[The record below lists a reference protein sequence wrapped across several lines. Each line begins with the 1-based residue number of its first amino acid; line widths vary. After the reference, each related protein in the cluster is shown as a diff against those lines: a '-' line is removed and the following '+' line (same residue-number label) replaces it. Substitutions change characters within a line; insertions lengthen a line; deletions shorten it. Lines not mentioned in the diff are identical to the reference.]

1 MQTTGRKRLSQA
13 LQKKDGFVI
22 VAELVGG
29 PGFNF
34 APIQKFLTAFKTSGG
49 KDIPAGFNFVGTTNP
64 QSPGGVANIEPAD
77 VHRYVV
83 SQNLLGELDFI
94 PHISCKDMNA
104 DAIISLLAAHK
115 TAGVESVLALTG
127 DKPVAAKGVFEFES
141 IGLLEKITR
150 LNNEAYISAKAENLG
165 AVKQFF
171 AGAGVSPFKYNEESQ
186 MQQYFKMEKKI
197 ACGAKFLI
205 TQVGWDWKKS
215 VELMRYLKEANLNI
229 PVLGNVYLLSTI
241 TPAPRLM
248 HDIKLPGCFVSDELL
263 EKVYSEKVDRHIERA
278 AQQIA
283 MYKSIGAA
291 GVDVGGVHDYEMF
304 VKILKRAAE
313 IGANWEQYKDNLC
326 WPAKKA
332 FYLYDDTGNR
342 KWLSK
347 FNKTFG
353 HSLFDFM
360 HFAILD
366 PQHKGFHWLKKVMK
380 FFGTDKGKGFCYK
393 SFNTFEKSAKYL
405 MFDCEECG
413 DCYLPE
419 NFGLC
424 TIGGCEKG
432 MDNAPCGD
440 STAEGKCGNNLDK
453 VCIGDRIYKA
463 AGVEKAGLEKLRKI
477 INKPRI
483 PALEHTSSII
493 NYLFGKDHTMKNP
506 LISIGELIHASIP
519 KTGQIMKQLHQLGDG
534 AFTQP
539 SPELNYIRAL
549 VESQA
554 ADGAD
559 YIAINIDQFGES
571 DPATA
576 VKLMKE
582 YVKLV
587 RKYGRGVPVCMDS
600 SDDNVLI
607 AGMKEWYDTNEKVS
621 VPLINSIKTYTIENM
636 MPLKKHFDYKFIG
649 LLISGGTAKITE
661 PGRTESIDDL
671 YSLAKTIY
679 DAGVNKYGFKPEEIF
694 FDSTVFPLAIDMPMM
709 PDVPGFTYR
718 TFNTIKRIKTDPLLK
733 KCHFSLGVT
742 NSVRDL
748 PARKIGVTRAY
759 VEVAMR
765 YGLDAGIVNVSHHL
779 GMVPADAELVKL
791 VEAYANLDG
800 SNERLNEVMR
810 LMGEFCSKN
819 RKPAV

>member
-13 LQKKDGFVI
+13 LQKRDGFVI

-29 PGFNF
+29 PGFKF
-34 APIQKFLTAFKTSGG
+34 APIQKFLTAFQASGG
-49 KDIPAGFNFVGTTNP
+49 KDIPAGFNFVGITNP
-64 QSPGGVANIEPAD
+64 QSPGGVANIEPSD
-77 VHRYVV
+77 VHRYIV
-83 SQNLLGELDFI
+83 SKNLLGELDFI

-104 DAIISLLAAHK
+104 DAITSLLAAHK
-115 TAGVESVLALTG
+115 SAGIESVLALTG
-127 DKPVAAKGVFEFES
+127 DKPVSARGVFELES

-150 LNNEAYISAKAENLG
+150 LNNEAYISAKAENL
-165 AVKQFF
+165 AATKQFF
-171 AGAGVSPFKYNEESQ
+171 AGAAVSPFKYNEESQ

-215 VELMRYLKEANLNI
+215 VELVRYLKEINIDI

-263 EKVYSEKVDRHIERA
+263 EKVYSETVDQHIERA

-304 VKILKRAAE
+304 VNILKRAAE
-313 IGANWEQYKDNLC
+313 IGDSWEQYKDNLC

-332 FYLYDDTGNR
+332 FYLYDDAGSR
-342 KWLSK
+342 AKLSK
-347 FNKTFG
+347 TNKTFG
-353 HSLFDFM
+353 HFVFNCF
-360 HFAILD
+360 HAAILD
-366 PQHKGFHWLKKVMK
+366 PKYKGFHWLKKIMK

-440 STAEGKCGNNLDK
+440 STAEGKCGNNLDRI
-453 VCIGDRIYKA
+453 CIGDRIYKA
-463 AGVEKAGLEKLRKI
+463 AAAEKDGLEKLRKI

-483 PALEHTSSII
+483 PALEHTASII
-493 NYLFGKDHTMKNP
+493 NYLFGRDHTMKNP
-506 LISIGELIHASIP
+506 LIGIAESIHASIP
-519 KTGQIMKQLHQLGDG
+519 KTGQIMKQLLALGDDC
-534 AFTQP
+534 FTRT
-539 SPELNYIRAL
+539 SPELNYIKAL

-559 YIAINIDQFGES
+559 YIAVNIDQFGES
-571 DPATA
+571 DPALA

-587 RKYGRGVPVCMDS
+587 RKYGRGVPVCVDS
-600 SDDNVLI
+600 SDDNVLV
-607 AGMKEWYDTNEKVS
+607 AGLKEWYDTNEKVAP
-621 VPLINSIKTYTIENM
+621 PLINSLKVYTMDNM

-649 LLISGGTAKITE
+649 LLISEAKAATDGIE
-661 PGRTESIDDL
+661 DL
-671 YSLAKTIY
+671 YNLAKTLY
-679 DAGVNKYGFKPEEIF
+679 DAAMKNGFKPEEIF
-694 FDSTVFPLAIDMPMM
+694 FDSTVFPLAIDMPMT
-709 PDVPGFTYR
+709 PGVPGFTYR

-765 YGLDAGIVNVSHHL
+765 YGLDAGIVNVSHQL
-779 GMVPADAELVKL
+779 GLKPADPDLVKL

-800 SNERLNEVMR
+800 SNERLNEAMQ

-819 RKPAV
+819 RKPSV